1 MLNLAQRLMLD
12 RFSPSENCLFNS
24 ETTAEVDSS
33 LVLAAMVDVFITMVA
48 GICGRLSLPTLSLLS
63 ASSEGWER
71 SMVQREMEF

>member
-33 LVLAAMVDVFITMVA
+33 LVSAMVDVFITVVA
-48 GICGRLSLPTLSLLS
+48 GICGDRCRGYLDQGG
-63 ASSEGWER
+63 SEGKNHPI
-71 SMVQREMEF
+71 EM